1 MRQKTEKR
9 VAYAIRAGGGEE
21 NRGLFRGLL
30 PKEREMDMVL
40 LKQMLIF
47 FFIMALGFMMGK
59 KNIMD
64 EKSSRCI
71 SWLVVNIAN
80 PALILSGSMTAGD
93 RLSGGELLLT
103 AGIAVGMFAVLI
115 FLACFLPGLFC
126 VPEEGKGIYRIMFV
140 FSNIGFMG
148 FPILS
153 AVYGKGALINA
164 TVYLLPFNLLI
175 YTYGILCLQKGKEKV
190 GGNLFRSVVNVGVLA
205 SVASLI
211 IYLGRIP
218 IPAPVSQAVDMLSGL
233 TGPLSMLVIGASFAF
248 IDLRE
253 LYRDVRLPVF
263 VLLRLILIP
272 ILGICLVK
280 AITENEVII
289 QVFRIIIATPAASM
303 CVMMSKQYGGDD
315 LLAARGVALST
326 LFSVVTLPLVVSVT

>member
-211 IYLGRIP
+211 IYL
-218 IPAPVSQAVDMLSGL
+218 
-233 TGPLSMLVIGASFAF
+233 
-248 IDLRE
+248 
-253 LYRDVRLPVF
+253 
-263 VLLRLILIP
+263 LLRLILIP